1 MKINILIATID
12 QGLEK
17 ITDIVLTEQKD
28 VSYIVSHQ
36 VTAEKYRAVPQA
48 LKRPDVII
56 SQLPGRGIAR
66 NRNNSLNL
74 AGGDVALLADDD
86 VRFKPENIAVIRETF
101 HAGNGFDVACF
112 KIATPAGEE
121 EYKAYAARPFVLN
134 ETSGHYISSLEIAF
148 RLEAVRKKGIQFD
161 ERFGLG
167 SELIQYGEEA
177 VFIYDCIQ
185 AGLVVKYVPRYVVEH
200 PFMSMTK
207 AMAEY
212 APAKNIFKGGYDARR
227 YGWRAVPAA
236 FYNTLRL
243 RNELCRHN
251 KSMSAYLRERLKGA
265 RYILG
270 TPNDHPG
277 IDKEFERS

>member
-17 ITDIVLTEQKD
+17 ITDVLLEQRED

-36 VTAEKYRAVPQA
+36 VTNEKFRAVPPELQ
-48 LKRPDVII
+48 RSDVIV
-56 SQLPGRGIAR
+56 SQLSGRGISR
-66 NRNNSLNL
+66 NRNNALDL
-74 AGGDVALLADDD
+74 AEGDVALLADDD
-86 VRFKPENIAVIRETF
+86 VRFTPANIGVIREAF
-101 HAGNGFDVACF
+101 MEDNRVDVACF
-112 KIATPAGEE
+112 KIATPEGEE
-121 EYKAYAARPFVLN
+121 EYKDYSPHEFVLN
-134 ETSGHYISSLEIAF
+134 ETNGHYISSLEIAF
-148 RLEAVRKKGIQFD
+148 RLERIRNKGIRFD

-167 SELIQYGEEA
+167 SPLIQYGEEA

-185 AGLVVKYVPRYVVEH
+185 AGLVVKYIPRYVVEH

-236 FYNTLRL
+236 IYNTMRL
-243 RNELCRHN
+243 RRELSKHN
-251 KSMSAYLRERLKGA
+251 KGMAEYLSERLKGA
-265 RYILG
+265 GYILNSRNHRLS
-270 TPNDHPG
+270 P
-277 IDKEFERS
+277 

>member
-12 QGLEK
+12 QGLERVA
-17 ITDIVLTEQKD
+17 DIVLTEQKD

-66 NRNNSLNL
+66 NRNNALNL

-86 VRFKPENIAVIRETF
+86 VRFEPENIAVIRETF
-101 HAGNGFDVACF
+101 HANNGFDVACF

-121 EYKAYAARPFVLN
+121 EYKDYAPEAFALN
-134 ETSGHYISSLEIAF
+134 DTNGHYISSLEIAF
-148 RLEAVRKKGIQFD
+148 RLEPVKKRGIKFD

-167 SELIQYGEEA
+167 SDLIQYGEEA
-177 VFIYDCIQ
+177 VFIHDCIQ
-185 AGLVVKYVPRYVVEH
+185 AGLVVKYIPRYVVEH

-212 APAKNIFKGGYDARR
+212 ASAKNIFKGGYDARR

-236 FYNTLRL
+236 FYNTFRL
-243 RNELCRHN
+243 RKELCNHN
-251 KSMSAYLRERLKGA
+251 KSMGGYLSERLKGA

-270 TPNDHPG
+270 SRNSRPG
-277 IDKEFERS
+277 PGEGLERS